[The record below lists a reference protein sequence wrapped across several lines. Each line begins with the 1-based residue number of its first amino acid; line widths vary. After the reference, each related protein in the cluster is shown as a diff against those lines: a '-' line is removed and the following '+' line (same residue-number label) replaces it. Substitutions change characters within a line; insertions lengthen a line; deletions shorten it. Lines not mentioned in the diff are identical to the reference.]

1 MKLKKV
7 ERYIGDVTVLE
18 EVGNAGNGIP
28 KVAKQKMIVKVYF
41 LNIHW

>member
-1 MKLKKV
+1 MKFKKV